1 MTGNLIDLANDIL
14 KNADIVEVISHYIKV
29 EKKGRNYAALCPF
42 HNDQELG
49 NFYIS
54 KEKGI
59 FKCFACNTGGNAIN
73 FVQKIEHIS
82 YREAVLKT
90 AEIIGYKDTRLYDFQ
105 ASTHVDPETKA
116 LQDCLKDI
124 NEFYQNSLFM
134 SEDGKDAL
142 KYLHDRGLSDEIIKT
157 FKIGYAQS
165 KGENIIEYLK
175 SKQYS
180 IKTIAD
186 TGIINLNITPYKD
199 VNAGRVTFAITDKNN
214 QVVGFS
220 CRKFKDDDS
229 KTAKYINTASTKLFN
244 KGNLLY
250 NFYNAF
256 NEAKKVGYVYL
267 LEGFMD
273 VIACYR
279 VGIKAS
285 IGLMGTALSKDNLQS
300 LRYFGCEI
308 RLCLDLDSPGQLNMQ
323 KISDLFDESGI
334 QYKMVNNNVNFS
346 EKDTDEILKNHG
358 DLGLKEYL
366 ANLLSKG
373 EWLFNY
379 YQKKLDLNTLD
390 GKKRFILNLLPFLV
404 GIDNDLD
411 QDYYVNKIASLTGYS
426 SEVIFST
433 IRKYKAKHDKKDVND
448 EILLKKPNKSEAQI
462 VLSRLQLAEKQIL
475 RYMLDN
481 RDMVSQYDL
490 KLGYFSTPIY
500 REIAN
505 VIQDYIYTLHDK
517 ENYDVKGLMSYLTS
531 ELCTSQNKDKILSQI
546 SDMVIEE
553 EKIPPCSESQF
564 ADLVDTVN
572 KERVK
577 NQTYDVYNASS
588 QNRSEL
594 EKAELAKSC
603 LLKVKSIIQEDDKKR
618 RN

>member
-1 MTGNLIDLANDIL
+1 MAGYDRNFTDELRTRLS
-14 KNADIVEVISHYIKV
+14 IVDVV
-29 EKKGRNYAALCPF
+29 GRRVPLVKKGQNYWGCCPF
-42 HNDQELG
+42 HNEKTPSFSV
-49 NFYIS
+49 NE
-54 KEKGI
+54 EKG
-59 FKCFACNTGGNAIN
+59 FYHCFGCGEHGDIISFTMKSNNMDFVEAIKELANQAGIKMPEYKPKSSEQVAREENYFQIVEAAAKIYQQKLFEPEGKVALDYIRGRGFSDDMIKKYRLGYAPKNN
-73 FVQKIEHIS
+73 FITNKFANVKQDKLLS
-82 YREAVLKT
+82 
-90 AEIIGYKDTRLYDFQ
+90 IGLCKRGEYGMYDFFR
-105 ASTHVDPETKA
+105 DKLMFP
-116 LQDCLKDI
+116 I
-124 NEFYQNSLFM
+124 F
-134 SEDGKDAL
+134 
-142 KYLHDRGLSDEIIKT
+142 
-157 FKIGYAQS
+157 
-165 KGENIIEYLK
+165 
-175 SKQYS
+175 
-180 IKTIAD
+180 
-186 TGIINLNITPYKD
+186 
-199 VNAGRVTFAITDKNN
+199 NAHG
-214 QVVGFS
+214 QVVAFS
-220 CRKFKDDDS
+220 GRSLDGSDP
-229 KTAKYINTASTKLFN
+229 KYINTASTKLFN

-279 VGIKAS
+279 VGIKAA

-426 SEVIFST
+426 IEVIFST

-553 EKIPPCSESQF
+553 EKIPHCSESQF